1 MLIQKLSEC
10 ETFAGGDNTT
20 LKELLHPDK
29 QPLDLVP
36 SRTSK
41 CD

>member
-29 QPLDLVP
+29 QPLDLNY
-36 SRTSK
+36 SFQ
-41 CD
+41 